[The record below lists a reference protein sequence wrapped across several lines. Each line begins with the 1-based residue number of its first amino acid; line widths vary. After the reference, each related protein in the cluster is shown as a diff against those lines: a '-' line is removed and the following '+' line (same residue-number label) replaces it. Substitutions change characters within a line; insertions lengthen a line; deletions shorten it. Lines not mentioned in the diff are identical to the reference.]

1 MNLFMSMVEKH
12 KFIVQVVGCKVNQV
26 EANML
31 AEQFEKQGW
40 NPADGKEA
48 ADLYIIHTC
57 TVTQRADR
65 DSRRLIKRAR
75 EANPGAMIVVSG
87 CLAELE
93 PDFISGL
100 PGVIAVIQQAQ
111 RGQAAAMVQEILSSG
126 WSRQVKEEVKKNPIP
141 FFRQPYK
148 IKQNGRARAVIKVED
163 GCDGQCT
170 YCRVRLARGQPISRP
185 LPGILKEAEAL
196 IQAGIQELVI
206 TGVNLGCWQPGMP
219 CLISALADLPGEFR
233 LRISS
238 LEPQHITPEFIAAF
252 AKAGDRVCPHL
263 HLPMQSGDDG
273 ILSAMGRKYT
283 VSEFKKMIAELR
295 SARPELALTGDI
307 IVGFPGESE
316 RAFNNTCGLV
326 QESGMVRLHV
336 FPFSARPG
344 TPAAIFPGQLPSREI
359 TARAKKLR
367 TLGAGLAKIHRRS
380 LIGQDAEVLL
390 ECEQSRGEWL
400 GTTATYNRARVFT
413 AVSGA
418 RAGRLL
424 RGKITKISGERLVV
438 EGGRL

>member
-1 MNLFMSMVEKH
+1 MNLFMPMAEKP

-31 AEQFEKQGW
+31 EEQFEAHGW
-40 NPADGKEA
+40 SPAVGEET
-48 ADLYIIHTC
+48 ADLFIIHTC

-65 DSRRLIKRAR
+65 DSRRLIIRAR
-75 EANPGAMIVVSG
+75 EKNPRAMIVACG

-93 PDFISGL
+93 PDFLSGL
-100 PGVIAVIQQAQ
+100 PGVIAVIRQAQ
-111 RGQAAAMVQEILSSG
+111 RGQAAARVQEILSSG
-126 WSRQVKEEVKKNPIP
+126 WSRQVKGEVKKNSSS

-170 YCRVRLARGQPISRP
+170 YCRVRLARGQPVSRP
-185 LPGILKEAEAL
+185 LPDILKEAKDL
-196 IQAGIQELVI
+196 IQAGFQELVI
-206 TGVNLGCWQPGMP
+206 TGVNLGCWQPGLSRM
-219 CLISALADLPGEFR
+219 ISAITDLPGEFR

-238 LEPQHITPEFIAAF
+238 LEPQHITSEFIAAW

-263 HLPMQSGDDG
+263 HLPIQSGDDA

-283 VSEFKKMIAELR
+283 VSELKKMIEELR

-316 RAFNNTCGLV
+316 RAFNNTCSLV

-367 TLGAGLAKIHRRS
+367 DLSAEQAKTYHKS
-380 LIGQDAEVLL
+380 LIGRDTDVLL
-390 ECEQSRGEWL
+390 EKNPACGEWL
-400 GTTATYNRARVFT
+400 GTTGTYNRARVLT
-413 AVSGA
+413 KALEAKAGCLIRGRITRVSGE
-418 RAGRLL
+418 LL
-424 RGKITKISGERLVV
+424 MV
-438 EGGRL
+438 EGEKA